1 MKRCLLAA
9 TFASLGLSLFVPA
22 MPAAADEVGSAE
34 TAGAPAPIAATA
46 DDLAA
51 WMCGIFDS
59 SAQADADSSYYNISL
74 AVSPIWPGRGD
85 GPWLYVEQ
93 AVAARPEAPYR
104 QRVYRVQQLGDDLFQ
119 SEIYTLPD
127 PEATIGATPESE
139 VWDGIGPE
147 DLELRDGCD
156 VMLRWNGRDRFV
168 GSTIGESCLSSLRGA
183 SFATSRVTVED
194 GRLRSWDQ
202 GFDAA
207 GEQVWGAEKGPYDF
221 VRQAGGA
228 AGE

>member
-1 MKRCLLAA
+1 MIRCPLA
-9 TFASLGLSLFVPA
+9 TLASLALLLFVSVT
-22 MPAAADEVGSAE
+22 PAAADESA
-34 TAGAPAPIAATA
+34 APAEATEPPAPVAATA

-59 SAQADADSSYYNISL
+59 SAQAEADTTYFNIRL
-74 AVSPIWPGRGD
+74 AVSPIWPDRGD

-104 QRVYRVQQLGDDLFQ
+104 QRVYRVQQLSDDLFQ

-127 PEATIGATPESE
+127 PEATIGAAPEAE
-139 VWDGIGPE
+139 IWDSVSPE
-147 DLELRDGCD
+147 DLELRAGCD
-156 VMLRWNGRDRFV
+156 VMLRWNGQDRFV
-168 GSTIGESCLSSLRGA
+168 GSTIGESCASSLRGA

-221 VRQAGGA
+221 VRVGEA
-228 AGE
+228 AE